1 MFIDIHS
8 HIIDK
13 PVLGIR
19 VLNLISE
26 NSDSDNIG
34 LRMTQQIGICFCAGI
49 HPWYS
54 EGWKANNLEK
64 LMPVF
69 EDNKVI
75 LIGEIGL
82 DKLCKVP
89 LRIQNKIFI
98 SQLEI
103 ANSLKK
109 PVILHVVKQM
119 ENVINLIKTYSEIP
133 SWIIHGFRGG
143 SQEARQYISKGFSL
157 SFGCK
162 FSEDGLNSCP
172 DDKLFIESDESDI
185 NIEEIYKMI
194 AKSRSVSTKDL
205 ELQVERNF
213 SSINKTGLTF

>member
-19 VLNLISE
+19 VLNLMSE
-26 NSDSDNIG
+26 NSDSDKIG
-34 LRMTQQIGICFCAGI
+34 LNMTQQRGIYYSAGI

-54 EGWKANNLEK
+54 EGWNADELIK
-64 LMPVF
+64 LMSVF
-69 EDNKVI
+69 EDKNVI

-82 DKLCKVP
+82 DKFCKVP
-89 LRIQNKIFI
+89 FRIQNKIFI
-98 SQLEI
+98 SQLEA

-109 PVILHVVKQM
+109 PVILHVVKEM
-119 ENVINLIKTYSEIP
+119 ENVINLKKKYPEIQA
-133 SWIIHGFRGG
+133 WIIHGFRGG

-157 SFGCK
+157 SFGYK
-162 FSEDGLNSCP
+162 FSEDGLKSCP
-172 DDKLFIESDESDI
+172 EDKLFIETDESDL

-194 AKSRSVSTKDL
+194 AKTRLVSIEDL
-205 ELQVERNF
+205 ALQIERNF
-213 SSINKTGLTF
+213 STINKAGLTF

>member
-8 HIIDK
+8 HAIDK
-13 PVLGIR
+13 PVFGIR

-26 NSDSDNIG
+26 NSDSDLIG
-34 LRMTQQIGICFCAGI
+34 LNIPQQIGLCYSAGI
-49 HPWYS
+49 HPWYC
-54 EGWKANNLEK
+54 EGWNAGNIRK

-69 EDNKVI
+69 EDKNVI
-75 LIGEIGL
+75 LLGEIGL

-89 LRIQNKIFI
+89 FRIQNELFI

-109 PVILHVVKQM
+109 PVILHVVKEM
-119 ENVINLIKTYSEIP
+119 ENVINLKMNYPEIP
-133 SWIIHGFRGG
+133 EWIIHGFRGG
-143 SQEARQYISKGFSL
+143 SQEARQYLSKGFSL

-172 DDKLFIESDESDI
+172 EDKLFIETDESDI
-185 NIEEIYKMI
+185 NIEEIYIMI
-194 AKSRSVSTKDL
+194 AKSRSVRTEDL

-213 SSINKTGLTF
+213 SLIYKKGLTF

>member
-8 HIIDK
+8 HIFDK
-13 PVLGIR
+13 PVFGIR
-19 VLNLISE
+19 VFNLIPD
-26 NSDSDNIG
+26 NSDSDVFG
-34 LRMTQQIGICFCAGI
+34 LNLTEQIGICYSTGI
-49 HPWYS
+49 HPWYC
-54 EGWKANNLEK
+54 EGWNAGKIKK

-69 EDNKVI
+69 EDKNVI
-75 LIGEIGL
+75 LLGEIGL

-89 LRIQNKIFI
+89 FRIQYEIFI

-103 ANSLKK
+103 ANSLQK
-109 PVILHVVKQM
+109 PVILHVVKEM
-119 ENVINLIKTYSEIP
+119 ENVINLKKNYPEIP

-143 SQEARQYISKGFSL
+143 HQEAKQYISKGFSL

-172 DDKLFIESDESDI
+172 EDKLFIETDESEI
-185 NIEEIYKMI
+185 LIEEIYKMI
-194 AKSRSVSTKDL
+194 AKSRSVRTEDL

-213 SSINKTGLTF
+213 SFINKTGLTF